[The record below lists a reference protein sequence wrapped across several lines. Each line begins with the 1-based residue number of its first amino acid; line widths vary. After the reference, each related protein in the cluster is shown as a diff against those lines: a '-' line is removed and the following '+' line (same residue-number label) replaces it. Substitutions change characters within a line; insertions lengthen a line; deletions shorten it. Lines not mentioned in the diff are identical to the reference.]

1 MYLEHFGL
9 AEPPFRITPHTEF
22 FYQGAERGTT
32 LEALQYAILHGEG
45 LVKLTGEVGAGK
57 TMLCR
62 VLMERLPPNIELAYL
77 ANPSLSRDEILLTIA
92 DELKLDLA
100 NTHNRIRALQDAL
113 IARYAA
119 GRQVVV
125 LIDEAHAM
133 PVESLEEIRLLS
145 NLEHGHHKLMQIVL
159 VGQPELDTKLGEQH
173 MRQLRER
180 ITHSF
185 QLAPLRQRDVG
196 EYLMFRMRTAGYRG
210 PNLFTP
216 RAERMIAKES
226 EGLTR
231 RLNILADKAL
241 ISAFAA
247 GHHQIGIIEAR
258 AAIKDSNFRQ
268 RTRGIW
274 HKSAMTL
281 GILLLGLLTG
291 AAGAH
296 WLDLP
301 AQFIKH
307 TANVKPAKAAP
318 PAIHPAPQQPTLTV
332 TPAPPSAPPIDP
344 TTESAPTPEAQ
355 AAPLSPQAPESLF
368 IARLEESRNVMSR
381 QSAEHYTVLLSAAPR
396 DARKELANLLVQ
408 AARKLP
414 IDGLYLYPTTNRNGV
429 PYYGLSYGV
438 FTDQASAAQAL
449 AKLPEELR
457 RDHPLL
463 RSIGGIRSE
472 MWRE

>member
-22 FYQGAERGTT
+22 FYQGAERGAT

-45 LVKLTGEVGAGK
+45 LVKVTGEVGAGK

-62 VLMERLPPNIELAYL
+62 VLMERLPANIELAYL

-100 NTHNRIRALQDAL
+100 HAHNRIPIRALQNAL

-119 GRQVVV
+119 GRQVVI

-159 VGQPELDTKLGEQH
+159 FGQPELDAKLAEQH

-185 QLAPLRQRDVG
+185 QLAPLRQKDVG

-210 PNLFTP
+210 PDIFTSQ
-216 RAERMIAKES
+216 AEKLIATES

-231 RLNILADKAL
+231 RINILADKAL
-241 ISAFAA
+241 ISAFSA
-247 GHHQIGIIEAR
+247 GQHQVGTSEAR
-258 AAIKDSNFRQ
+258 AAIKDSKFRQ
-268 RTRGIW
+268 RSRKLW
-274 HKSAMTL
+274 HRPAMTFS
-281 GILLLGLLTG
+281 ILLLGLLTG

-296 WLDLP
+296 WLTLP
-301 AQFIKH
+301 NQPIKSTFVKLKPLQAH
-307 TANVKPAKAAP
+307 T
-318 PAIHPAPQQPTLTV
+318 PAIKPEATPQTAVSIPTSQPEPAVNKP
-332 TPAPPSAPPIDP
+332 
-344 TTESAPTPEAQ
+344 EPTPPVQ
-355 AAPLSPQAPESLF
+355 AAPVNPQAPESLF
-368 IARLEESRNVMSR
+368 QMRLEESRNVMSR

-396 DARKELANLLVQ
+396 DARKELANFLAQ

-414 IDGLYLYPTTNRNGV
+414 IDALYLYPTSNRNGV

-438 FTDQASAAQAL
+438 FADRTSAAHAL
-449 AKLPEELR
+449 ATLPEELR